1 MDYQKRLKVSW
12 LALNSIKGLG
22 PVHIKE
28 LIEKFGS
35 PLNVFESQGIDIIKQ
50 FAQIYSSDPLDIT
63 NIFEAAEKILENAE
77 LNKIKVITLDDEF
90 YPPLLKEIYA
100 PPPVLF
106 VKGNIECFKNHACAV
121 VGTRRPSQYGIN
133 ATSYIVKQLVE
144 NKITIVS
151 GLAIGI
157 DTIAHKTCIEN
168 NGSTIAVL
176 GCGIDTIYPSVN
188 RHLAEKILEKGV
200 LVSEFNPSAP
210 VETYNFPRRNR
221 IISGLSAGVL
231 VVEAPLKS
239 GSLITANYALQ
250 QGRDVFAV
258 PGSIFSQT
266 SIGTFNLLKAGAIPV
281 KSAEDII
288 ENIRHLNLG
297 GLFSVKSS
305 GIGNYSNL
313 NNYFDL
319 LSPDEHLIFDSISNN
334 PIRIDEI
341 SEKTKISVTELFNIL
356 LNLELKGLV
365 KQLSGQH
372 FVRT

>member
-319 LSPDEHLIFDSISNN
+319 LSPDERLIFDSISNN